1 MGVNPERWDTFA
13 QRLDWVLREE
23 RSRSGRSRREIA
35 EAAGFHQNRLS
46 QWTRVEETEEGPLPQ
61 GETLQGL
68 LLALPHVNARWLLVG
83 QGHPY
88 GEGGE
93 AIIRLGWIRE
103 ALERPL
109 PSATPEE
116 IERAEQV
123 ALDARLDDDS
133 ETLPDGTDGG

>member
-1 MGVNPERWDTFA
+1 MQSNEGEWATFA

-23 RSRSGRSRREIA
+23 KVRSGRTRGDIA
-35 EAAGFHQNRLS
+35 KNAGFHQSLLS
-46 QWTRVEETEEGPLPQ
+46 RWTRLEEGVEGSLPH
-61 GETLQGL
+61 GDSLRSL
-68 LLALPHVNARWLLVG
+68 LRALPDVDARWLLTG
-83 QGHPY
+83 DGDPY
-88 GEGGE
+88 MEGAE
-93 AIIRLGWIRE
+93 ARIRLGWIRE

-116 IERAEQV
+116 IDRAEQA